1 MGKRHLRLVW
11 PQWQGAGSSS
21 ITAFQEDL
29 PFDVL
34 RRGYATGTAVLQAVL
49 PPNDGPTAFVPID
62 SGEDSLAERDGVEAK
77 DAVIQGL
84 QAALAL
90 IAEHDPDRITTL
102 GGDCSVSV
110 APFAALAEKYGDDL
124 AVIWIDSHPDT
135 DTGDTA
141 YNGYHA
147 MAVSALTG
155 HGDQDVVDQLPAT
168 ITASNVALVGVH
180 SWEDDAHQNVGE
192 WGIAEFPPSVL
203 RQSSDVLLDWLAST
217 GATKIAVHFDVDTI
231 DAAEH
236 RFGLGADFGGL
247 TGTEVKRIVAD
258 LEGAAQVVGFTIA
271 EYIPRQVLSLLQV
284 LRGMPLL
291 D

>member
-21 ITAFQEDL
+21 IATFQEDL

-34 RRGYATGTAVLQAVL
+34 RRGYATGTAVLEAVL

-62 SGEDSLAERDGVEAK
+62 SNQESLAERDGVEAK
-77 DAVIQGL
+77 DAVIEGL

-90 IAEHDPDRITTL
+90 IAEHDPYRITTL

-135 DTGDTA
+135 DTGETT

-155 HGDQDVVDQLPAT
+155 HGDQDVVDLLPAT
-168 ITASNVALVGVH
+168 IPASRVALVGVH

-192 WGIAEFPPSVL
+192 WGIAEFSPRSL
-203 RQSSDVLLDWLAST
+203 RENSNALLDWLAST
-217 GATKIAVHFDVDTI
+217 GASKVAIHFDVDTV
-231 DAAEH
+231 DAAEN
-236 RFGLGADFGGL
+236 RFGLGTDFGGL
-247 TGTEVKRIVAD
+247 TSDEVKRIITD
-258 LEGAAQVVGFTIA
+258 LEDASEVVGFTIA

-284 LRGMPLL
+284 LKGMPLL